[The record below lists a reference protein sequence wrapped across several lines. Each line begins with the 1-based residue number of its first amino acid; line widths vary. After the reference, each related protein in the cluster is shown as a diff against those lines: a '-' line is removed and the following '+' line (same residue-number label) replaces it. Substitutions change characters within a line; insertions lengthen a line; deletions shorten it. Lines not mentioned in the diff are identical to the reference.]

1 MCKRVRVKLTLPRRG
16 TSHAENVTA
25 TEGTVVAVG
34 ADEDTAGLPLGRGG
48 TSILKIASMVL
59 AESFLLS
66 ASICCKSRGSQ
77 SGNMY
82 SKAGSA
88 SLSGIFPDGVPL
100 LPRRLPDHCNQF
112 CLALSAVG

>member
-16 TSHAENVTA
+16 TSHAENVAA
-25 TEGTVVAVG
+25 TEGTEAVG

-48 TSILKIASMVL
+48 PSILKIASIVL

-77 SGNMY
+77 SGNMD
-82 SKAGSA
+82 SNAESA
-88 SLSGIFPDGVPL
+88 SLSVIFPDGVPL